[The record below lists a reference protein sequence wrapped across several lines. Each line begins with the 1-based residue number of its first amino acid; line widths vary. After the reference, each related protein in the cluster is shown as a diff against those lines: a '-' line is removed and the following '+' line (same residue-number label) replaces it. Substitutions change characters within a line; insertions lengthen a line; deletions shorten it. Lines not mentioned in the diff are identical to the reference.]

1 MLKFNRAPDR
11 VDLVLRHTDPDRI
24 DDLGAD
30 RKSTRLNSSH

>member
-24 DDLGAD
+24 DDLGATTYEEIG
-30 RKSTRLNSSH
+30 RVHV